1 MANVLLWLAVAAFFL
16 FAFVVLFGAPF
27 LPILKNQIPE
37 AFDLLDLQ
45 PGQTLIELGSGDG
58 RMLVA
63 AAQRGIHAVGYELNP
78 LLWLYSWIITRRYK
92 GMVRVHLGDYWR
104 TQWPPA
110 DGVFVFLL
118 DKYMP
123 KLDKKITQEYGKNVK
138 LVSLAFKIPG
148 RKISKSHRGLYLYKY

>member
-1 MANVLLWLAVAAFFL
+1 MIEVLVWVVVAAFLL

-27 LPILKNQIPE
+27 LPILKKQIPE

-45 PGQTLIELGSGDG
+45 PGQTLLELGSGDG

-63 AAQRGIHAVGYELNP
+63 AADRGIRAVGYELNP
-78 LLWLYSWIITRRYK
+78 LLWLYSWLITRKYK
-92 GMVRVHLGDYWR
+92 GLVTVYCRNYWQ
-104 TQWPPA
+104 TNWPPA
-110 DGVFVFLL
+110 DGIFVFLL
-118 DKYMP
+118 NKYMD

-148 RKISKSHRGLYLYKY
+148 RKIAKSSQGLYLYKY